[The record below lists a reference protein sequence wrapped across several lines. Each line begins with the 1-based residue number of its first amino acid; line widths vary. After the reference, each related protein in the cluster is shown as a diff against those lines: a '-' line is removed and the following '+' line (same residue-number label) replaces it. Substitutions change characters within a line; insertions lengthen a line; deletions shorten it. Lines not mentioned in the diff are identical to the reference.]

1 MIPSSIWGP
10 TCDGLDQVVENVLLH
25 EMDLGDWII
34 FENMGAYTLPVASPF
49 NGFPVPK
56 VHIVAD
62 ENIWHLLKDALPL
75 TEEHFVIGNTPANLR
90 LGLDIGGTDTNAWH
104 NSNIELT
111 STQILADVTNPPSS
125 YFYDYLEVDL

>member
-1 MIPSSIWGP
+1 MDSLYQKFILLLTKIFGKKLYNILYLYLLYYILFDIFSNCNYIVQI
-10 TCDGLDQVVENVLLH
+10 LNIKLLVV
-25 EMDLGDWII
+25 I
-34 FENMGAYTLPVASPF
+34 FCR
-49 NGFPVPK
+49 
-56 VHIVAD
+56 
-62 ENIWHLLKDALPL
+62 HLLKDALPL

>member
-1 MIPSSIWGP
+1 M
-10 TCDGLDQVVENVLLH
+10 V
-25 EMDLGDWII
+25 II
-34 FENMGAYTLPVASPF
+34 FCR
-49 NGFPVPK
+49 
-56 VHIVAD
+56 
-62 ENIWHLLKDALPL
+62 HLLKDALPL

-104 NSNIELT
+104 NSNIALT